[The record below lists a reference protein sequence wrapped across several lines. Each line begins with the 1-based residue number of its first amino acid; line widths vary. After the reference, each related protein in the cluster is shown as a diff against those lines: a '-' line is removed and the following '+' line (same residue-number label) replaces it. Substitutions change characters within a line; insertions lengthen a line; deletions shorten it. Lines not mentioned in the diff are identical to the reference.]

1 MLFKQSVYKRAN
13 QKKLKHLK
21 VESIIKNLQQE
32 LHQFSFRDPMR
43 GIYPRQHTPGSLEHT
58 NTHDSKVVIHGDSK
72 VRGFRHDQLGADLRA
87 DSQASSLSACL
98 GTPQGPTRRAGGGGR
113 GGQGLDTS
121 AYVVV
126 HAGSSSAENCDIFS
140 SVCVRAREEGQ
151 QHLGEELSSL

>member
-21 VESIIKNLQQE
+21 VESIIKILQQE
-32 LHQFSFRDPMR
+32 LHQFSLRDPMR

-87 DSQASSLSACL
+87 DSGHAGVSLLA
-98 GTPQGPTRRAGGGGR
+98 QGPTRRAGGGGR

>member
-72 VRGFRHDQLGADLRA
+72 VRGFNWEQTSGQTRDMLVSLCLLGNT
-87 DSQASSLSACL
+87 SGSHQKSW
-98 GTPQGPTRRAGGGGR
+98 RRWTG
-113 GGQGLDTS
+113 
-121 AYVVV
+121 
-126 HAGSSSAENCDIFS
+126 
-140 SVCVRAREEGQ
+140 RARSRHFSVRCCTCRQ
-151 QHLGEELSSL
+151 LQCREL

>member
-72 VRGFRHDQLGADLRA
+72 VRGFRHDQLGANLRA
-87 DSQASSLSACL
+87 DS
-98 GTPQGPTRRAGGGGR
+98 G
-113 GGQGLDTS
+113 
-121 AYVVV
+121 
-126 HAGSSSAENCDIFS
+126 HAGVSLLAWE
-140 SVCVRAREEGQ
+140 
-151 QHLGEELSSL
+151 HLRVPPEELEEVDGEGKV